1 MELLLLSHAV
11 FHEVDDSV
19 LFINAGGDAAAGY
32 DSNVK
37 VSVVDS
43 NNLELGRLKKE
54 LCQKDMKIERLG
66 MDYARAAII
75 FSF

>member
-1 MELLLLSHAV
+1 MELLLLSHAA

-43 NNLELGRLKKE
+43 IWSLADLKK
-54 LCQKDMKIERLG
+54 
-66 MDYARAAII
+66 
-75 FSF
+75 SFAKRIWK